1 MDGIVFLGLIAI
13 LFIVL
18 GLAATAFGV
27 DSRPDFEQRSRP
39 SYLIDRSDRESHLP
53 PNANLDE

>member
-27 DSRPDFEQRSRP
+27 DSRLDFDGTTRVS
-39 SYLIDRSDRESHLP
+39 
-53 PNANLDE
+53 

>member
-1 MDGIVFLGLIAI
+1 MDGIVFLALIAI

-27 DSRPDFEQRSRP
+27 DSRPDFDARTTP
-39 SYLIDRSDRESHLP
+39 LT
-53 PNANLDE
+53 